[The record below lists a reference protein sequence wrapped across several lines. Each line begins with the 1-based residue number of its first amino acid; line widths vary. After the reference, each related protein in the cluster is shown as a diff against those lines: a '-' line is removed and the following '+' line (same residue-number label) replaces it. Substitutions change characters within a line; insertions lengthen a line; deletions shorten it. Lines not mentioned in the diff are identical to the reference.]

1 MELNAVYFAD
11 LLTYFQI
18 FSGYLSAEIYPLIW
32 NIGLPSHFA
41 ENVSYLPQIAPVIVT
56 CIFSTQ
62 HPIKQCLWLGGVDDY
77 GHD

>member
-11 LLTYFQI
+11 LLTYFKI

-41 ENVSYLPQIAPVIVT
+41 ENVSYLPQIAPVNVT
-56 CIFSTQ
+56 
-62 HPIKQCLWLGGVDDY
+62 
-77 GHD
+77 